1 MTYLSNIGYQQQI
14 IKNIMRD
21 ETIKQSLELHDYV
34 MNTVGEECSKILKSA
49 KEFHE
54 RYQIEKLKLPYHI
67 NIIDELHINENG
79 HSRILTKLLMY
90 QDLTGEYVF
99 LQSLINY
106 IKQHARSEE
115 FDALK
120 ISQPI
125 ITQEFQR
132 IDLWVRDKVKNGYAI
147 IFENKVNNAIDQE
160 TQLSRYIE
168 KTIKDHYKLDHIFVV
183 YLSNSGDEP
192 NDGSWGFYKEEFIGR
207 YINLSFRDDIIPWLE
222 KVNGSINEKD
232 ELLRCAITQYLDYL
246 KGLFEFRITQK
257 TFNMNIVNILKEK
270 LEKELSSKNNNY
282 ERLAFIN
289 EKRRGVIELES
300 ALGKLELEYRNAIF
314 KETEQL
320 VLDKYQGILREVS
333 EPDYS
338 DAYAK
343 VSFGYDGNEYVIQIS
358 YDGRL
363 YCQVEYKSTEIDEQ
377 TKHQF
382 NKTHIFSELSKNK
395 ILDKTTSDWC
405 IWSYFEL
412 REQVWDNETV
422 KNVCQCFETVVD
434 KCVSII
440 TK

>member
-1 MTYLSNIGYQQQI
+1 MSEERN
-14 IKNIMRD
+14 
-21 ETIKQSLELHDYV
+21 EQSLELYDYV
-34 MNTVGEECSKILKSA
+34 VNAVSEEYSKILSFA

-54 RYQIEKLKLPYHI
+54 KYRIEKLKLPYHI

-90 QDLTGEYVF
+90 QDLAGEYVF

-106 IKQHARSEE
+106 IKRHTRSIE
-115 FDALK
+115 FDALN

-125 ITQEFQR
+125 ITQEVQR
-132 IDLWVRDKVKNGYAI
+132 IDLWVRDKVKNGNAI
-147 IFENKVNNAIDQE
+147 IFENKVNKARDQE

-168 KTIKDHYKLDHIFVV
+168 KTIKDHYKLKDIFVV

-192 NDGSWGFYKEEFIGR
+192 DEDSWGKYKEEFNGR

-232 ELLRCAITQYLDYL
+232 ELLRCAINQYLDYL
-246 KGLFEFRITQK
+246 KGLFEFRDTQK

-270 LEKELSSKNNNY
+270 FEKELTSKNNN

-300 ALGKLELEYRNAIF
+300 ALNKLELEYRDATF
-314 KETEQL
+314 KETERQL
-320 VLDKYQGILREVS
+320 LDKYSEVLKEVS
-333 EPDYS
+333 ELYYS
-338 DAYAK
+338 DSYAK
-343 VSFGYDGNEYVIQIS
+343 VSFSYNGDEYVILIS
-358 YDGRL
+358 EEGGKF
-363 YCQVEYKSTEIDEQ
+363 YCQVEFNSAIIDEQ

-395 ILDKTTSDWC
+395 ILDETSADWC
-405 IWSYFEL
+405 IWSWFPFQPG
-412 REQVWDNETV
+412 EQVCDNETV
-422 KNVCQCFETVVD
+422 KNVCQCFEIVAN
-434 KCVSII
+434 KCVDIVKS
-440 TK
+440 KG